1 MQLPFNTRA
10 QVSVARGRLALQEK
24 KNKNK
29 NRGCLPVLF
38 FPKVHKS
45 LFSAFERNVF
55 HNSQTVTEPFLRRS
69 GGGLKWNRN
78 TPSYDVTFRLWH
90 HGGEIEFIGKEIV
103 PPISNYSTDLHVC
116 TMSWR
121 RDRLR
126 RKKEKKTTLF
136 DSDAS
141 SLCALNKSPTLRLL
155 SVLDSNGG
163 WMAYYRVIAVKH
175 SPTLRRLVLRAAVA
189 AQTNGPISNQEE
201 HIHRLIPLAEKHLL
215 MAL

>member
-1 MQLPFNTRA
+1 MEST
-10 QVSVARGRLALQEK
+10 
-24 KNKNK
+24 
-29 NRGCLPVLF
+29 
-38 FPKVHKS
+38 H
-45 LFSAFERNVF
+45 
-55 HNSQTVTEPFLRRS
+55 
-69 GGGLKWNRN
+69 
-78 TPSYDVTFRLWH
+78 SYDVTFRLWH
-90 HGGEIEFIGKEIV
+90 HGGEIEFIGKEIFFLQSAPFCV
-103 PPISNYSTDLHVC
+103 YSTDLHVR

-126 RKKEKKTTLF
+126 RKKKEKNTLF